1 MADDPEKDDPSGP
14 AEPEGDDPSTPLPP
28 RPRPRDLDDIE
39 FAVKQAWERS
49 PLVVT
54 IADGPIASGYGPA
67 ELIGKLAE
75 RIAALIK
82 DVAGSPPMLYG
93 IAPTHSMTL
102 FFGDPQPSGA
112 QEQMAFEVTLDAAR
126 RVADLVEAEDD
137 DFVKQ
142 AIRIGAP
149 MRRYDDLAALV
160 QSEGVNLK
168 WQPLGETPR
177 NLTYKRAGKQHVRL
191 HAPPKTTHWD
201 ATINGYLYRVI
212 AEPTDEEGTAGIRR
226 FKWSPKPVG
235 VKGSKVIAS
244 AERKLLDA
252 ALEAGLFGNEVEAVL
267 RIYRGV
273 PGDTI
278 DPDYIRLEWRS
289 IQPGPSEA
297 SRLGQ
302 PIDTILS
309 ELAGDD
315 EDED

>member
-1 MADDPEKDDPSGP
+1 M
-14 AEPEGDDPSTPLPP
+14 
-28 RPRPRDLDDIE
+28 
-39 FAVKQAWERS
+39 
-49 PLVVT
+49 
-54 IADGPIASGYGPA
+54 
-67 ELIGKLAE
+67 
-75 RIAALIK
+75 
-82 DVAGSPPMLYG
+82 
-93 IAPTHSMTL
+93 
-102 FFGDPQPSGA
+102 
-112 QEQMAFEVTLDAAR
+112 
-126 RVADLVEAEDD
+126 
-137 DFVKQ
+137 
-142 AIRIGAP
+142 
-149 MRRYDDLAALV
+149 
-160 QSEGVNLK
+160 NLK